1 MSGADAVHISS
12 ESKQDYV
19 TPAWFVKACEQRFGV
34 NLVIDLAADAENT
47 RCLRWYTKEVD
58 SLKCDWMGG
67 IKGVSFAPD
76 LMAAGWLNPEF
87 RKTPAFMEK
96 CAIVGAGG
104 TKVIALTL
112 SSLGTQWYKK
122 FVKPNA
128 LSLILE
134 DRLIFEGQTDPYP
147 KELMVSLF
155 GFGMTGL
162 GWWAQGK
169 GP

>member
-1 MSGADAVHISS
+1 MSGVDAVHISS

-19 TPAWFVKACEQRFGV
+19 TPAWFVQACEQRFGV
-34 NLVIDLAADAENT
+34 KLVIDLAADEANT
-47 RCLRWYTKEVD
+47 RCLRWYTKEMD
-58 SLKCDWMGG
+58 SLKCDWVGG
-67 IKGVSFAPD
+67 INRD
-76 LMAAGWLNPEF
+76 AGWLNPEF

-96 CAIVGAGG
+96 CATVGQNGA
-104 TKVIALTL
+104 KVITLTL
-112 SSLGTQWYKK
+112 SSLGTQWYKRW
-122 FVKPNA
+122 VKPYA

-162 GWWAQGK
+162 GWWAQGR
-169 GP
+169 GPR